1 MHVDCVSIGRA
12 WLGTLDHRLVKS
24 RVFALTNLEILM
36 EDEIYNLFLTSE
48 QGWSL
53 FGTLRLRR
61 VEADTSTGSVRLPE
75 LSEEALVPVTQ
86 ELTPVPVAGELSVP
100 LLAPFQQVPLRGIAF
115 ATAAG
120 LFSFALDSGNARP
133 SAGIQLFP
141 FGSPDLGGFLVWGS
155 TNLGELVFSV
165 LARQVPRAF

>member
-1 MHVDCVSIGRA
+1 
-12 WLGTLDHRLVKS
+12 
-24 RVFALTNLEILM
+24 M

-61 VEADTSTGSVRLPE
+61 IEADMSTGSVRLPAQAT
-75 LSEEALVPVTQ
+75 EALVPVTQ
-86 ELTPVPVAGELSVP
+86 ELVPVPVKGNISLP
-100 LLAPFQQVPLRGIAF
+100 LLAPFRRVPLRGIAF

-120 LFSFALDSGNARP
+120 LFSFALDSGNTRP

-141 FGSPDLGGFLVWGS
+141 FGSPDLGGFVIWGS
-155 TNLGELVFSV
+155 SNYSELVFSV
-165 LARQVPRAF
+165 LARQLPRAF

>member
-1 MHVDCVSIGRA
+1 
-12 WLGTLDHRLVKS
+12 
-24 RVFALTNLEILM
+24 M

-61 VEADTSTGSVRLPE
+61 IDPDTSTGSVRLPAQAT
-75 LSEEALVPVTQ
+75 EALVPVTQ
-86 ELTPVPVAGELSVP
+86 ELVPVPVEGEISLP
-100 LLAPFQQVPLRGIAF
+100 LLAAFRQVPLRGIAF

-141 FGSPDLGGFLVWGS
+141 FGSPDLGGFVIWGS
-155 TNLGELVFSV
+155 SNYSELVFSV
-165 LARQVPRAF
+165 LARQLPRAF